1 MRRGFGF
8 VGLLGVLLIA
18 GISGVIG
25 YNMGLSAGLTSA
37 GAATAVVVA
46 PWGLGF
52 GPFGFLFGILFFF
65 LIIGLIGRLL
75 FGGRRHGHGFG
86 PGGPWRPG
94 LGRRMVGWRRSTRLG
109 RAHHAALRRADAAR
123 LAQPGTRRAEGHGRH
138 AGVRRHRR
146 VPPNPRRRTEPRRRR
161 IGTAQASDAG
171 GLTASRSTLG
181 RLG

>member
-1 MRRGFGF
+1 MRRGFGL

-65 LIIGLIGRLL
+65 LIVGLIGRLL

-86 PGGPWRPG
+86 HAGAGGPGGPGWGGGWSGGAGPRGWDGRTMPPFVEPMLRDWHSQAHGAPTGTTGTSGPDDPG
-94 LGRRMVGWRRSTRLG
+94 SG
-109 RAHHAALRRADAAR
+109 
-123 LAQPGTRRAEGHGRH
+123 
-138 AGVRRHRR
+138 
-146 VPPNPRRRTEPRRRR
+146 PNP
-161 IGTAQASDAG
+161 GAA
-171 GLTASRSTLG
+171 
-181 RLG
+181 